1 MNSIIYDQEN
11 KFEESTVSKLP
22 YQECVSCGDGTK
34 LHQNLTAT
42 SQWINLVHKYHIHF
56 FTGTLWVPTKN
67 GVFWYD
73 REKKDISYPY
83 IIYDNG
89 KLIRSYD
96 IELNDEHRNS
106 KSFDQETKVSW
117 FLRLENCSARDSSY
131 LPVKSITGISNCIE
145 DSLRCQ
151 IFMRVQKE
159 LNIVDVYLFPFNYY
173 IHLNR
178 RYEFRAVVCKDDLKE
193 NTSKVTAI
201 CQYYRDESYTLEEI
215 NKLIPVGL
223 KLINE
228 FIEKYKVINEYVLD
242 VFLMPEHETIIEV
255 NSFGINGICGL
266 PFFNWKDDY
275 DQLYGKTNKLE
286 VRFIE
291 KKWKLYLYKIYKYG
305 KKTYNGFRR
314 I

>member
-1 MNSIIYDQEN
+1 MISIIYDQD
-11 KFEESTVSKLP
+11 KSTVSKLP
-22 YQECVSCGDGTK
+22 YQECVSAGDGTK

-42 SQWINLVHKYHIHF
+42 SQWINLVHKHYIHF
-56 FTGTLWVPTKN
+56 L
-67 GVFWYD
+67 YD

-96 IELNDEHRNS
+96 IELND
-106 KSFDQETKVSW
+106 DW

-178 RYEFRAVVCKDDLKE
+178 RYEFRVIICS
-193 NTSKVTAI
+193 SKVTAI
-201 CQYYRDESYTLEEI
+201 CQYYRDERYILEEI

-223 KLINE
+223 KLVNE
-228 FIEKYKVINEYVLD
+228 FITKYKVINEYVLD
-242 VFLMPEHETIIEV
+242 IFLMPEHETIIEV

-291 KKWKLYLYKIYKYG
+291 KIE
-305 KKTYNGFRR
+305 N
-314 I
+314 

>member
-1 MNSIIYDQEN
+1 MISILKDYDTT
-11 KFEESTVSKLP
+11 KEEVTTLP
-22 YQECVSCGDGTK
+22 YQECVSAGDGTK

-42 SQWINLVHKYHIHF
+42 SQWINLVHKYYIHF
-56 FTGTLWVPTKN
+56 L
-67 GVFWYD
+67 YD
-73 REKKDISYPY
+73 REKTDISYPY

-96 IELNDEHRNS
+96 IENFGFCQNSESSCELND
-106 KSFDQETKVSW
+106 DW

-178 RYEFRAVVCKDDLKE
+178 RYEFRVVVCE
-193 NTSKVTAI
+193 NKVTAI

-215 NKLIPVGL
+215 NKLIPTGL
-223 KLINE
+223 KIINE
-228 FIEKYKVINEYVLD
+228 FIENYKVINEYVLD
-242 VFLMPEHETIIEV
+242 VFLMPDHETIIEV

-275 DQLYGKTNKLE
+275 EQLYGKTNKLE
-286 VRFIE
+286 IRFIE
-291 KKWKLYLYKIYKYG
+291 K
-305 KKTYNGFRR
+305 NEN
-314 I
+314 